1 MAENLHIGDLE
12 QEDDQ
17 EEEEKV
23 QTTGTAPLKKP
34 QTAYSLFIQDTRS
47 EMKEEMAAKSIK

>member
-17 EEEEKV
+17 DEEEKV
-23 QTTGTAPLKKP
+23 QPTGTVPLKKP
-34 QTAYSLFIQDTRS
+34 QTAYSLFIQDAR
-47 EMKEEMAAKSIK
+47 